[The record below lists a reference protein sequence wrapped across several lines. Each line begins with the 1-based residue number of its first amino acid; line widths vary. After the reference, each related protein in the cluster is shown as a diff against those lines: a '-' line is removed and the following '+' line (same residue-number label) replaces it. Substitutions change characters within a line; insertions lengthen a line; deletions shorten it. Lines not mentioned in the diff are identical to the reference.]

1 MPPSGGDIPHGM
13 KPSMT
18 DNWSSTIS
26 SAEDAEVTPTFEE
39 ALGEV
44 VFPTSSRNVTIAP
57 RILEPADQY
66 PVIRFKVPGLARPQ
80 GSKTASVNKY
90 TGRAVMREANKN
102 LPQWRTDVAQAA
114 DHAMDGHELLTGPLL
129 LDVAF
134 IFVRPASH
142 FTKTGKLV
150 KGAPDAPTGHNLGDT
165 SKLVRAIE
173 DAMQGIVYKDD
184 AQITTLGRP
193 RKRWGIA
200 AATYIT
206 VFPDPLDP

>member
-13 KPSMT
+13 KPLS
-18 DNWSSTIS
+18 DNWSATVS
-26 SAEDAEVTPTFEE
+26 SAEEVEITLTFEE
-39 ALGEV
+39 ALGEF
-44 VFPTSSRNVTIAP
+44 VFPANSNVATAP

-114 DHAMDGHELLTGPLL
+114 DFAMDGHELLTGPLL

-165 SKLVRAIE
+165 SKLVRAVE

-206 VFPDPLDP
+206 VQPDPLDP